1 MNEVAVVILN
11 YNGASLLPVFLP
23 SVVAHSPST
32 SLYVID
38 SHSTDESVA
47 YIREN
52 FPSIHIIQLSANL
65 GFCGGYNAGLKQI
78 EAKYYVLLNSDIE
91 VTPNWIDPVLDL
103 FHSDDQVAAAQPK
116 IRSYRNKDYF
126 EYAGAAGGFVD
137 MMGYPFCRGRI
148 LNTIEKDVG
157 QYDDNREIFW
167 ATGAC
172 LFIRSDVFHQ
182 QRGFD
187 EDFFAHMEEIDL
199 CWRIHRQG
207 LKVCYAGGSVVY
219 HLGGGT
225 LSESHPMKAYLNF
238 RNGLFLLIKNLPLAA
253 LWYKLPIRIG
263 MDWLAALVFLFTGH
277 GRMAWAVLRAHASV
291 LKMWSRTWAKR
302 SLHRGRVNANR
313 IKLFP
318 HTIVLNYFL
327 LGRRKFTDLDKN

>member
-23 SVVAHSPST
+23 SVVAHSPSA

-38 SHSTDESVA
+38 NHSTDKSVA
-47 YIREN
+47 YVREN
-52 FPSIHIIQLSANL
+52 FPSIQVIQLAANL
-65 GFCGGYNAGLKQI
+65 GYCGGYNAGLKQI

-91 VTPNWIDPVLDL
+91 VTPRWIDPVLDL
-103 FHSDDQVAAAQPK
+103 FRADNRLAAAQPK
-116 IRSYRNKDYF
+116 IRSYRNRQFF

-137 MMGYPFCRGRI
+137 IMGYPLCRGRVV
-148 LNTIEKDVG
+148 NAIEKDEG
-157 QYDDNREIFW
+157 QYDDSREVFW

-182 QRGFD
+182 LGGFD

-199 CWRIHRQG
+199 CWRIHRLG
-207 LKVCYAGGSVVY
+207 LKVYYVGESMVY

-225 LSESHPMKAYLNF
+225 LSESHPMKTFLNF
-238 RNGLFLLIKNLPLAA
+238 RNGLVLLIKNLPVGK

-263 MDWLAALVFLFTGH
+263 MDWLAAVVFLFIGH
-277 GRMAWAVLRAHASV
+277 ARMAWAVLRAHAAV
-291 LKMWSRTWAKR
+291 LRRWSGTWAKR
-302 SLHRGRVNANR
+302 KSIQGAGDITGIN
-313 IKLFP
+313 LFP
-318 HTIVLNYFL
+318 HSIVINYFL
-327 LGRRKFTDLDKN
+327 LGRRKFSELVKK